1 MWERV
6 RRWTAAIAAA
16 FLAWTFVAAS
26 SDPAE
31 ARRYRGY
38 GHSHFRHAGFHYG
51 SHHRIKRYVYFRR
64 YARRHVASA
73 QVSRDNGAMVGQ
85 GAGLAAIVVDANSGR
100 VLYGRNEREQ
110 RHPASVTKVM
120 TLYLL
125 FEQLE
130 RGRLRLDSPLM
141 ISSHAASR
149 APSKLGLS
157 PGETIEVEDAIKALV
172 TKSAN
177 DIAAAIAENIGGDE
191 DSFARTMTAKARQLG
206 MRDTYFANASGL
218 PDSRQLTTAQDL
230 AVLGRAIQDRFPR
243 YYRYF
248 STHVFAYGG
257 AMHRNHNHLL
267 GRVEG
272 MDGIKTGYTRASGFN
287 LLTSVRRGGRHIVAV
302 VLGGRTAG
310 ARDHAMASLIEERI
324 ADATSTRTAHA
335 ITEEQPSERAEL
347 EPIPVAQRDEEP
359 REEEQPAP
367 PPRSAR
373 AAFAARLALAAP
385 SSAPL
390 APPATI
396 PTPARVEKARPA
408 FVSGVQ
414 KRAPEPVDRKV
425 RLAQRGRA
433 LVAAVDGS
441 TAHAGSRS
449 TRTESPSATT
459 PSTLRRAGGAPGQ
472 MAKVESAGRP
482 AGAGWMIQ
490 IGATEDADKAHELLS
505 RARSQLRGFPST
517 AKAFTEKVQKGK
529 ETLWR
534 ARFAGLEEHSA
545 ESACKALK
553 RSGFSCFAT
562 KN

>member
-1 MWERV
+1 MARNIVWEHV

-31 ARRYRGY
+31 ARRHRGY
-38 GHSHFRHAGFHYG
+38 GHSHYRHAGFRYG
-51 SHHRIKRYVYFRR
+51 HRHRVKHHVHFPRHG
-64 YARRHVASA
+64 RRHVARA
-73 QVSRDNGAMVGQ
+73 DGAMVGH

-100 VLYGRNEREQ
+100 VLYGRNEHEQ

-141 ISSHAASR
+141 ISSHAAAQ

-157 PGETIEVEDAIKALV
+157 PGETIEVEDAIKAVV

-177 DIAAAIAENIGGDE
+177 DIAVAIAENIGGDE

-206 MRDTYFANASGL
+206 MRDTHFANASGL

-257 AMHRNHNHLL
+257 ARHRNHNHLL

-272 MDGIKTGYTRASGFN
+272 VDGIKTGYTRASGFN

-335 ITEEQPSERAEL
+335 IAEEPQSERAEL
-347 EPIPVAQRDEEP
+347 EPIAVAQRDEETQ
-359 REEEQPAP
+359 EEEQPAP
-367 PPRSAR
+367 PPRGAR
-373 AAFAARLALAAP
+373 AAFAARLALA
-385 SSAPL
+385 
-390 APPATI
+390 PPAPI
-396 PTPARVEKARPA
+396 PTPERAERARPA
-408 FVSGVQ
+408 FVPGVQ
-414 KRAPEPVDRKV
+414 KRVAEQPVDRKG

-433 LVAAVDGS
+433 LAPAVDGS
-441 TAHAGSRS
+441 TSHAASRS
-449 TRTESPSATT
+449 ARTESSSATT
-459 PSTLRRAGGAPGQ
+459 PSTLRRAEGGASA
-472 MAKVESAGRP
+472 MAKAESSGRP
-482 AGAGWMIQ
+482 ARAGWMIQ

-505 RARSQLRGFPST
+505 RARGQLRGFPST

-534 ARFAGLEEHSA
+534 ARFAGLEEQSA
-545 ESACKALK
+545 ESACRALK
-553 RSGFSCFAT
+553 RSGFDCFAT
-562 KN
+562 KH

>member
-1 MWERV
+1 MARNIVWEHV

-31 ARRYRGY
+31 ARRHRGY
-38 GHSHFRHAGFHYG
+38 GHSHYRHAGFRYG
-51 SHHRIKRYVYFRR
+51 FHHRVKHYVHFRR
-64 YARRHVASA
+64 HGRRHVARA
-73 QVSRDNGAMVGQ
+73 DGAMVGH

-100 VLYGRNEREQ
+100 VLYGRNEHEQ

-141 ISSHAASR
+141 ISSHAAAQ

-157 PGETIEVEDAIKALV
+157 PGETIEVEDAIKAVV

-177 DIAAAIAENIGGDE
+177 DIAVAIAENIGGDE

-206 MRDTYFANASGL
+206 MRDTHFANASGL

-257 AMHRNHNHLL
+257 ARHRNHNHLL

-272 MDGIKTGYTRASGFN
+272 VDGIKTGYTRASGFN

-335 ITEEQPSERAEL
+335 IAEEPQSERAEL
-347 EPIPVAQRDEEP
+347 EPIAVAQRDEETQ
-359 REEEQPAP
+359 EEEQPAP
-367 PPRSAR
+367 PPRGAR
-373 AAFAARLALAAP
+373 AAFAARLALA
-385 SSAPL
+385 
-390 APPATI
+390 PPAPI
-396 PTPARVEKARPA
+396 PTPERAERARPA
-408 FVSGVQ
+408 FVPGVQ
-414 KRAPEPVDRKV
+414 KRVAEQPVDRKG

-433 LVAAVDGS
+433 LAPAVDGS
-441 TAHAGSRS
+441 TSHAASRS
-449 TRTESPSATT
+449 ARTESASATT
-459 PSTLRRAGGAPGQ
+459 PSTLRRAEGGASA
-472 MAKVESAGRP
+472 MAKAESSGRP
-482 AGAGWMIQ
+482 ARAGWMIQ

-505 RARSQLRGFPST
+505 RARGQLRGFPST

-534 ARFAGLEEHSA
+534 ARFAGLEEQSA
-545 ESACKALK
+545 ESACRALK
-553 RSGFSCFAT
+553 RSGFDCFAT

>member
-1 MWERV
+1 MARNIVWEHV

-31 ARRYRGY
+31 ARRHRGY
-38 GHSHFRHAGFHYG
+38 GHSHYRHAGFRYG
-51 SHHRIKRYVYFRR
+51 FHHRVKHYVHFRR
-64 YARRHVASA
+64 HGRRHVARA
-73 QVSRDNGAMVGQ
+73 DGAMVGH

-100 VLYGRNEREQ
+100 VLYGRNEHEQ

-141 ISSHAASR
+141 ISSHAAAQ

-157 PGETIEVEDAIKALV
+157 PGETIEVEDAIKAVV

-177 DIAAAIAENIGGDE
+177 DIAVAIAENIGGDE

-206 MRDTYFANASGL
+206 MRDTHFANASGL

-257 AMHRNHNHLL
+257 ARHRNHNHLL

-272 MDGIKTGYTRASGFN
+272 VDGIKTGYTRASGFN

-335 ITEEQPSERAEL
+335 IAEEPQSERAEL
-347 EPIPVAQRDEEP
+347 EPIAVAQRDEETQ
-359 REEEQPAP
+359 EEEQPAP
-367 PPRSAR
+367 PPRGAR
-373 AAFAARLALAAP
+373 AAFAARLALA
-385 SSAPL
+385 
-390 APPATI
+390 PPAPI
-396 PTPARVEKARPA
+396 PTPERAERARPA
-408 FVSGVQ
+408 FVPGVQ
-414 KRAPEPVDRKV
+414 KRVAEQPVDRKG

-433 LVAAVDGS
+433 LAPAVDGS
-441 TAHAGSRS
+441 TSHAASRS
-449 TRTESPSATT
+449 ARAESASATT
-459 PSTLRRAGGAPGQ
+459 PSTLRRAEGGASA
-472 MAKVESAGRP
+472 MAKAESSGRP
-482 AGAGWMIQ
+482 ARAGWMIQ

-505 RARSQLRGFPST
+505 RARGQLRGFPST

-534 ARFAGLEEHSA
+534 ARFAGLEEQSA
-545 ESACKALK
+545 ESACRALK
-553 RSGFSCFAT
+553 RSGFDCFAT
-562 KN
+562 KH